1 MKTFLAFTASLLAA
15 SAETYRIDGAHSAAN
30 FSVRHMM
37 VSNVRGQL
45 GRLSGTVEF
54 DAANLAASKVTA
66 SVDVKAINTNEPKR
80 DDHLRS
86 ADFFDVAQFP
96 NAMFEST
103 KWWKDGDK
111 VKVAGNLTMHGV
123 TKPVTLDL
131 EVSAPVKDAKGGS
144 RIGAT
149 ATGKINRKDF
159 GITWNRMLDNG
170 GVTVSDEVQVTL
182 DIAATLAR

>member
-1 MKTFLAFTASLLAA
+1 MKTILALLTLAAAA
-15 SAETYRIDGAHSAAN
+15 SAETYRIDSAHSAAN
-30 FSVRHMM
+30 FTVRHMM

-45 GRLSGTVEF
+45 GRLTGSVEYNPA
-54 DAANLAASKVTA
+54 DLASSKVNA

-96 NAMFEST
+96 AATFEST

-123 TKPVTLDL
+123 SKPVTLDV
-131 EVSAPVKDAKGGS
+131 EVSAPLKDAKGGS

-149 ATGKINRKDF
+149 ATGKVNRKDF

-170 GVTVSDEVQVTL
+170 GVTVSDEVQFTL
-182 DIAATLAR
+182 DIEATLAK